1 MGELDIVRDISL
13 LNAKENRRRN
23 LEHIAVD
30 GLGFVNRLQMQTVL
44 VDASGNVIGILKHR
58 L

>member
-13 LNAKENRRRN
+13 LNTKENRGRN

-30 GLGFVNRLQMQTVL
+30 GLGLVNGLEMQTVF
-44 VDASGNVIGILKHR
+44 VDKVLGNVSAH
-58 L
+58 

>member
-13 LNAKENRRRN
+13 FDTKESRRRN

-30 GLGFVNRLQMQTVL
+30 CLRLVNGLEMQTVF
-44 VDASGNVIGILKHR
+44 VDKVLGNVSAH
-58 L
+58 